1 MWNRKELKEKAKAA
15 FKQNYWKCVIAAI
28 ILGLLTGATVSTYSA
43 RSGVTALWHS
53 GSQYNAQTNGAF
65 NFVGEEMTEDEA
77 VAVIAEAI
85 SNAAAESGMTNEE
98 YLAAF
103 LTIAAVVA
111 GAVLLFSLIAEIVKI
126 FVWNLFYIGGC
137 RFYVTNSK
145 EKASLKELLYGFSHG
160 YGRNVAAMLLRD
172 IFIALWSLLLV
183 IPGIVKAYGY
193 SMAYYIKIDHPDYD
207 WRTCLSESQRMM
219 KGHKMQCF
227 LLDLSF
233 IGWFFVSALCLAVG
247 SFWVIAWAD
256 AATAEF
262 YEALSSEPQVLPD
275 WEVR

>member
-1 MWNRKELKEKAKAA
+1 MIRECKQRAKAA
-15 FKQNYWKCVIAAI
+15 LGGKIFGNVWLFAVLAAI
-28 ILGLLTGATVSTYSA
+28 LYA
-43 RSGVTALWHS
+43 
-53 GSQYNAQTNGAF
+53 
-65 NFVGEEMTEDEA
+65 
-77 VAVIAEAI
+77 AI
-85 SNAAAESGMTNEE
+85 E
-98 YLAAF
+98 
-103 LTIAAVVA
+103 A
-111 GAVLLFSLIAEIVKI
+111 GAGTVIPGLGIFIIMGPISYGISFIFLKNARTGCGIDLSDLFRGFKDDFGGTLLIGLMSSLFSI
-126 FVWNLFYIGGC
+126 
-137 RFYVTNSK
+137 
-145 EKASLKELLYGFSHG
+145 
-160 YGRNVAAMLLRD
+160 
-172 IFIALWSLLLV
+172 LWGLLLV

-247 SFWVIAWAD
+247 SFWVIAWVD